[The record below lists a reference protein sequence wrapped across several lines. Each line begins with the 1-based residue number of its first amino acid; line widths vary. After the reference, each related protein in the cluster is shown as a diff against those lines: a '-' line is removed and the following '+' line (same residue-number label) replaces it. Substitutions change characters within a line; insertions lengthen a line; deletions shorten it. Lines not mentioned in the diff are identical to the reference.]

1 MKAPVT
7 RIKQAFAP
15 LKKGELRVIVKDEK
29 GIQTAF
35 QVSKEPIGVSIISM
49 LIGFEFLM
57 KKTEQI
63 KKAGK

>member
-29 GIQTAF
+29 GLQAVF
-35 QVSKEPIGVSIISM
+35 QVTKQPIGISIVSM
-49 LIGFEFLM
+49 LIGFEMLF